1 MDPNATLRDLT
12 NALEDGDYDDAV
24 TLASDLLMWLHR
36 GGLIP
41 TKLGLIRDVARDK
54 VSELRARAIRLGGLP
69 ADVRRA

>member
-12 NALEDGDYDDAV
+12 NAIEDGDYDDACDHADAL
-24 TLASDLLMWLHR
+24 LAWIRS

-41 TKLGLIRDVARDK
+41 TEFGLIRFMAIDRVNDLKAK
-54 VSELRARAIRLGGLP
+54 AIRLGGLP